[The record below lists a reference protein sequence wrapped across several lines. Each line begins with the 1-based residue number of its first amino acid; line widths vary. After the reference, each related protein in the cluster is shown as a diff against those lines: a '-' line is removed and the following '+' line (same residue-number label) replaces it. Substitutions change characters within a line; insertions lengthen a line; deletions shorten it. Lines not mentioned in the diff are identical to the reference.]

1 MPTPLLPELRAYL
14 GYATSEDAQMRD
26 LFGNADL
33 QWSAKL
39 SPDHG
44 ELIRHDCEHAYFANP
59 IGSPYGMR
67 KKDRSLRWMTTVNPF
82 AELQVRLVLH
92 PHSEALYAA
101 QTDHAISNRY
111 DLEGNDEN
119 GDVVL
124 RRRSFRRTHGRL
136 RKRLS
141 ELRGKGHVHGFKTDI
156 AGFFPSVR
164 PDVAAA
170 AVARHSSVEAGVE
183 IALVLERFHQETGIP
198 GLPVSAEFSSL
209 LSNLVLEHTDQVM
222 DAVPHIDMARWTDD
236 FIVLDATPQIVDGAY
251 HSLSDALAAQGLSLA
266 ANKTISTT
274 DPRSARAV
282 NYLFSGF
289 GGSQGDLQN
298 LKGTGQPDPE
308 RVRFADQVLDS
319 EINKRDRDTSRM
331 NRLFG
336 YLAWAPPDMQPLRTW
351 HMSTLID
358 APEIWEMN
366 VPRAI
371 SYIANVATKEHW
383 LDLVELARGLVA
395 EQPAS
400 DEQVAQICGA
410 VATHASRFE
419 APAVVGE
426 LMLAIFRSAESAIV
440 RGWALRAAARLAP
453 ERVLPMLFE
462 AREFDLLSP
471 LEQRWA
477 IGLAVLPDHR
487 AFLEEQARSGRWR
500 LTAKWRL
507 ATCR

>member
-1 MPTPLLPELRAYL
+1 MPTPLLSELPAYL
-14 GYATSEDAQMRD
+14 GYARSVDAQMPD
-26 LFGNADL
+26 PLGYADL
-33 QWSAKL
+33 QWLAEL
-39 SPDHG
+39 PPTHG
-44 ELIRHDCEHAYFANP
+44 ELILSDVERACFANP
-59 IGSPYGMR
+59 VGSPWGMR

-82 AELQVRLVLH
+82 AELRVRLALH
-92 PHSEALYAA
+92 PHSEALHAA
-101 QTDHAISNRY
+101 QTDHAISNSY
-111 DLEGNDEN
+111 DLKHNDEN

-124 RRRSFRRTHGRL
+124 QRRSFRRTHGRL

-164 PDVAAA
+164 PEVAAA
-170 AVARHSSVEAGVE
+170 AVARHSSVETGAE
-183 IALVLERFHQETGIP
+183 IALILERFHQETGIA

-209 LSNLVLEHTDQVM
+209 LSNLALEHIDHAM
-222 DAVPHIDMARWTDD
+222 DAVPHIDMVRWTDD
-236 FIVLDATPQIVDGAY
+236 FIVLDATPQVVDGAY
-251 HSLSDALAAQGLSLA
+251 RLLSGVLAAQGLSLA
-266 ANKTISTT
+266 MNKTISTT
-274 DPRSARAV
+274 APWCDWTVDDLLDRFV
-282 NYLFSGF
+282 
-289 GGSQGDLQN
+289 GSQGDLQN
-298 LKGTGQPDPE
+298 LKRTGQADPE
-308 RVRFADQVLDS
+308 IVRFADQELGSQINS
-319 EINKRDRDTSRM
+319 EYRDTSRM

-336 YLAWAPPDMQPLRTW
+336 YLAWAPPSLQPL
-351 HMSTLID
+351 HALHASTLIRE
-358 APEIWEMN
+358 PERWEMN

-371 SYIANVATKEHW
+371 SYIANVATKERW
-383 LDLVELARGLVA
+383 LDLVELARGLMA

-419 APAVVGE
+419 APEAVGE
-426 LMLAIFRSAESAIV
+426 MMLAIFRSAESAIV

-462 AREFDLLSP
+462 AHGFDLLSP

-477 IGLAVLPDHR
+477 IGLAVLPDHQ